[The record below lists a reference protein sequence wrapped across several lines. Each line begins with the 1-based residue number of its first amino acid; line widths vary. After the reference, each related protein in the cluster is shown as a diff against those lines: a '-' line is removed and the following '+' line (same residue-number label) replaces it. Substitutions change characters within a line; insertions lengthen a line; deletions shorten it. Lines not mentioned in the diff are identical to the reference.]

1 MFNNFFKNK
10 RVLITGH
17 TGFKGA
23 WLSFYLYLLG
33 SRLMG
38 ISLRPSTKPSLYE
51 ILDLRN
57 KLDSNFINILD
68 KKKMERKILNFKP
81 EIIFHLAA
89 QAIIKK
95 SYKDPVKTWKTN
107 LFGTIQIFEIIRKL
121 KKKCICVIITSDKCY
136 KNLEKIKGYKENDV
150 LGGIDP
156 YSSSKA
162 ASEIAFKSYFESFF
176 KSTNHRVA
184 TARAGNVIGGGDWS
198 ENRIIPDCMKSK
210 FLGKKVKIRNLKA
223 TRPWQHVIEILNGYL
238 KLAIKLNASKKIN
251 GESFNFGPKN
261 SEVVS
266 VKKILDYIKEC
277 WPGFSWVKSNNIVK
291 NETDVLVLNT
301 NKAYK
306 LLKWKTRLNVKQS
319 TNFTVEWYK
328 KFYISKQKK
337 NVITNFTK
345 KQIFDYYKKFGI

>member
-121 KKKCICVIITSDKCY
+121 KK
-136 KNLEKIKGYKENDV
+136 
-150 LGGIDP
+150 
-156 YSSSKA
+156 
-162 ASEIAFKSYFESFF
+162 
-176 KSTNHRVA
+176 
-184 TARAGNVIGGGDWS
+184 NV
-198 ENRIIPDCMKSK
+198 
-210 FLGKKVKIRNLKA
+210 FV
-223 TRPWQHVIEILNGYL
+223 
-238 KLAIKLNASKKIN
+238 
-251 GESFNFGPKN
+251 
-261 SEVVS
+261 
-266 VKKILDYIKEC
+266 
-277 WPGFSWVKSNNIVK
+277 
-291 NETDVLVLNT
+291 
-301 NKAYK
+301 
-306 LLKWKTRLNVKQS
+306 
-319 TNFTVEWYK
+319 
-328 KFYISKQKK
+328 
-337 NVITNFTK
+337 
-345 KQIFDYYKKFGI
+345 